1 MGYIKGHF
9 RKKIFCTDNGYI
21 IGIFK
26 VIDTDIYDLEV
37 YINRTITFTG
47 YFHELNEVDT
57 YKFIGALVE
66 HPKYGEQFQVDSY
79 ERCIPETKDSMV
91 EFLSSDLFKGI
102 GEAKAKKIVSVLG
115 NDTFN
120 VILNNPSNLVLIPT
134 VTEKNAK
141 VLHDKL
147 IEYESS
153 YETIIYLSKL
163 GFSTKDSMIIYN
175 KYKAK
180 TLEVIENNIYSLIE
194 DIYEMTFKKI
204 DLIALKSNIEKDDS
218 KRICAA
224 IIYIMNEL
232 SNTFGHSYF
241 YKEEIYNYLFR
252 VVDVIIKEDKYNDC
266 LTSLEIDLKIIKKND
281 KYYLFDMYEAEKKI
295 TERFLL
301 LSHEK
306 DNKCN
311 DIDERIAYLENHF
324 SITYNDL
331 QKDAIKK
338 SYLKQLLIITGGPGT
353 GKTTIIKAIL
363 ELYKDINKYG
373 HKEMI
378 DKIALLAPTGRAA
391 KRMSEATLYPAST
404 IHRFLK
410 WNKENDTFQI
420 NEYNKSNVEF
430 VLIDEASMIDTYLF
444 SNLLK
449 GLSVRTKIII
459 VGDYHQ
465 LPSVG
470 PGQVLSDL
478 INSKML
484 EVVELKELYRQGQDS
499 NILTLAYSIQN
510 DYLKKDIFNVEDDL
524 TFIECSSDEVIDN
537 IEDIASTYKD
547 LSYKDFQILA
557 PMYKTLNGID
567 NINNRLQ
574 NILNKKNINK
584 KEISVGE
591 VTYREGDKVIQL
603 TNMPDDNVYN
613 GDIGIIEKINIK
625 PREIHINF
633 DGNIV
638 RYTPSNF
645 NKFKLAYAIS
655 IHKSQGSE
663 FDIVVIPI
671 VNSFKKML
679 YKKLIYTGVTR
690 SKKKLYIIGE
700 YNSLLMAIGNTNN
713 DIRRTTLKDFLI
725 NGIN

>member
-1 MGYIKGHF
+1 M
-9 RKKIFCTDNGYI
+9 
-21 IGIFK
+21 
-26 VIDTDIYDLEV
+26 
-37 YINRTITFTG
+37 
-47 YFHELNEVDT
+47 
-57 YKFIGALVE
+57 
-66 HPKYGEQFQVDSY
+66 
-79 ERCIPETKDSMV
+79 
-91 EFLSSDLFKGI
+91 
-102 GEAKAKKIVSVLG
+102 
-115 NDTFN
+115 
-120 VILNNPSNLVLIPT
+120 
-134 VTEKNAK
+134 
-141 VLHDKL
+141 
-147 IEYESS
+147 
-153 YETIIYLSKL
+153 
-163 GFSTKDSMIIYN
+163 
-175 KYKAK
+175 
-180 TLEVIENNIYSLIE
+180 
-194 DIYEMTFKKI
+194 
-204 DLIALKSNIEKDDS
+204 
-218 KRICAA
+218 
-224 IIYIMNEL
+224 
-232 SNTFGHSYF
+232 
-241 YKEEIYNYLFR
+241 
-252 VVDVIIKEDKYNDC
+252 
-266 LTSLEIDLKIIKKND
+266 
-281 KYYLFDMYEAEKKI
+281 
-295 TERFLL
+295 
-301 LSHEK
+301 
-306 DNKCN
+306 
-311 DIDERIAYLENHF
+311 
-324 SITYNDL
+324 
-331 QKDAIKK
+331 
-338 SYLKQLLIITGGPGT
+338 KQLLIITGGPGT

-420 NEYNKSNVEF
+420 NEYNKSDVEF

-484 EVVELKELYRQGQDS
+484 QTVELKELYRQGQDS

-510 DYLKKDIFNVEDDL
+510 DYLKKEIFNVEDDL

-700 YNSLLMAIGNTNN
+700 YNSLLMAIKNTNN
-713 DIRRTTLKDFLI
+713 DIRRTTLKEFLI